1 MIVLDVDVLTGV
13 NVSNHLYV
21 SLTNGD
27 VSLRGKERERE
38 REYASHVV
46 VFISFFFF
54 SLMMMK

>member
-54 SLMMMK
+54 FLL